1 VRVYVARIA
10 DLRVRAFG
18 RFKRSVIE
26 ESAVKRA
33 SGTIGAAGLVFLGV
47 CSWAGTGRAAQ
58 DGNGSTGGV
67 STTPPQ
73 AATATVT
80 VGGTTSPTASAAPK
94 KDEAK
99 KPAEAAKKPAVR
111 RFSGSQIFVQTS
123 ANLNTFF
130 PAMQPTRN
138 VTIDQSLWMLPRYT
152 ISDAFQLRGRL
163 IFNYEFTNSDTTT
176 TRNEPRFN
184 DATVQ
189 LFYKKVPAFGGGF
202 KLNPFVQVGIP
213 LSPES
218 QARSMLLAPGM
229 GVQVSRG
236 FEHVLG
242 GELLLLTSATYSH
255 PFYRYTTAGLNN
267 PPPYAPQCLGG
278 TGCTDQASGVAN
290 MSDSLS
296 FVFLAAQEWGKW
308 SPAAFFMLGNQWAY
322 TFKDIPG
329 VTRLEDRATFR
340 QSTYFSAWLDY
351 NANEWFTA
359 EVGYFM
365 GRNML
370 TAQGK
375 VAGPEAWVFDKTQD
389 NRVYLGVNVNL
400 DNLAKVISG
409 EASAGGVVRAR
420 NQRTGPLLGL

>member
-1 VRVYVARIA
+1 M
-10 DLRVRAFG
+10 
-18 RFKRSVIE
+18 
-26 ESAVKRA
+26 KRA
-33 SGTIGAAGLVFLGV
+33 SGTVGAAGLVFL
-47 CSWAGTGRAAQ
+47 WASLGFAAQ
-58 DGNGSTGGV
+58 DGNGST
-67 STTPPQ
+67 TPP

-80 VGGTTSPTASAAPK
+80 VGGPATPAGAPAGPAATTAPK

-99 KPAEAAKKPAVR
+99 KPVEPAKKPPVR
-111 RFSGSQIFVQTS
+111 RFSGTQIFVQTS

-130 PAMQPTRN
+130 PAMQPDRN
-138 VTIDQSLWMLPRYT
+138 VTIDQSLWMLPRFT
-152 ISDAFQLRGRL
+152 INDSFQLRGRL

-202 KLNPFVQVGIP
+202 KLNPFVQVGVP

-218 QARSMLLAPGM
+218 QARTMLLAPGM
-229 GVQVSRG
+229 GVQLSRG

-278 TGCTDQASGVAN
+278 TGCTDQANGVAN

-329 VTRLEDRATFR
+329 VTRIEDRSTFR

-375 VAGPEAWVFDKTQD
+375 VAGPEAWIFDKTQD

-409 EASAGGVVRAR
+409 EAGAGGVVRAK
-420 NQRTGPLLGL
+420 NTRTGPLLGL